1 MQTMKATSNSVMLIR
16 LTGVVVVCLVGP
28 PLLCI
33 FAGPA
38 IGGLGAATSAAF
50 WYSRYRFPAREE
62 QGAGFWLV
70 VGGYAVIGIT
80 LLVCLGRL
88 IGVSL

>member
-1 MQTMKATSNSVMLIR
+1 MPAMKEISNSVMLFR
-16 LTGVVVVCLVGP
+16 LTGVVVLCLAGP
-28 PLLCI
+28 PLLCY
-33 FAGPA
+33 FAGPLL
-38 IGGLGAATSAAF
+38 GGLGAAVSAAF

-62 QGAGFWLV
+62 RGSGFWLV

-80 LLVCLGRL
+80 LLACLTRL

>member
-1 MQTMKATSNSVMLIR
+1 MKVVSSSVMLFR

-28 PLLCI
+28 PLLGY

-38 IGGLGAATSAAF
+38 IGALGAATSAGF
-50 WYSRYRFPAREE
+50 WYSRYRFPARGEKKE
-62 QGAGFWLV
+62 SGFWLV
-70 VGGYAVIGIT
+70 IGGYGVIGIT

-88 IGVSL
+88 IGVHL

>member
-1 MQTMKATSNSVMLIR
+1 MQTMKTISSSVMLFR
-16 LTGVVVVCLVGP
+16 LTAVVVVCLAGP
-28 PLLCI
+28 PLLCY

-38 IGGLGAATSAAF
+38 IGALSAATSAGF

-62 QGAGFWLV
+62 QGSGFWLV
-70 VGGYAVIGIT
+70 VGGYGVIGIA
-80 LLVCLGRL
+80 LLVCLSRL